1 MATLRLVPDSGAPHE
16 LRGDAALVGREAG
29 CDVVVSDGSVS
40 RKHARLERRAEG
52 WTVVDQGSANGTF
65 VDSQRVAEAVLRP
78 GQEVRFGAVRFRVEI
93 EGDDIE
99 ATVVAVPPP
108 DATVAAPQLMVTPPL
123 GVPTARSGASASSPP
138 TPHGSSASSAGAP
151 PPIVKAGPPPVPRP
165 ASAPPPSA
173 PAPPRAGGPP
183 PVPAPSAAAARD
195 RFASRT
201 PAAAAPVGQIPAPPV
216 SGRKGKSP
224 FFWMVTGCCGCL
236 LLGVLLV
243 GGIGGAA
250 FFATRAPAQAVQEQL
265 GELRQGDMDAA
276 YGRLSRD
283 LQARLTREE
292 FEQLVQ
298 DHPGLKDNKDATF
311 WSRSVNNDKARLSG
325 VLMSRAGDVEQVT
338 FELAKEAGVW
348 KVTGIQVGS
357 SGSE

>member
-1 MATLRLVPDSGAPHE
+1 MAILRLVPDSGAPHE
-16 LRGDAALVGREAG
+16 VRGDAALVGREAG

-52 WTVVDQGSANGTF
+52 WTVIDQGSANGTF
-65 VDSQRVAEAVLRP
+65 VDSQRVAEAVLRA

-93 EGDDIE
+93 EADDIE
-99 ATVVAVPPP
+99 ATVVASPSP

-123 GVPTARSGASASSPP
+123 GVPTARPGGAAPPPPPTPQASPASSP
-138 TPHGSSASSAGAP
+138 GAP
-151 PPIVKAGPPPVPRP
+151 PPIPKAGPPPVPRP

-183 PVPAPSAAAARD
+183 SAPSAAGARD

-201 PAAAAPVGQIPAPPV
+201 PAAAAPVGQMPPPPV
-216 SGRKGKSP
+216 SVRKGKSP

-250 FFATRAPAQAVQEQL
+250 LFATRAPAQAVQEQL
-265 GELRQGDMDAA
+265 AELRQGDVDAA
-276 YGRLSRD
+276 YGRLSGD

-292 FEQLVQ
+292 FERLVQ

-311 WSRSVNNDKARLSG
+311 WSRSVSNDKARLSG

-338 FELAKEAGVW
+338 FELANEGGAW

-357 SGSE
+357 SGTE